1 LCDNNGQL
9 FVFVVL
15 AVSYRIVS
23 NILHYFESSVA
34 SARIQR
40 RALELKFEGK
50 RQVVWSRKMPQ
61 PGAGRQRWEEWL

>member
-50 RQVVWSRKMPQ
+50 RQVV
-61 PGAGRQRWEEWL
+61 